1 MGEPDR
7 NEAVTPRVESYTKQD
22 TTLSEL
28 EALVEYKKLVLI
40 EDDCERRM
48 DQAKGT
54 LDICTKRYIEAREKR
69 LKSEHGLR
77 RALTSRR

>member
-7 NEAVTPRVESYTKQD
+7 NEAVTPREESYTKQD

-28 EALVEYKKLVLI
+28 EALVEYKKLILI
-40 EDDCERRM
+40 EDDCERRV
-48 DQAKGT
+48 DQARGT
-54 LDICTKRYIEAREKR
+54 LDICTTRHIAAREKR

-77 RALTSRR
+77 KALSSRR